1 MTQPGL
7 IDRRG
12 LLNWADSIG
21 ARSELPR
28 LIRRLILETG
38 KGVVELGF
46 PAGEGVAAASWDGT
60 VRASEDALYVPSG
73 LSLWELSVEKSPGAK
88 ADDDYAKRT
97 STPDGSPTADAIY
110 VAVSLRPWLKRG
122 EWAQGKSGDGR
133 WKAVRAL
140 GVDDV
145 DTWLESAHEVAA
157 LRGAL
162 SAPGRLLT
170 VRASSRDEVA
180 AFVASLALSE
190 EATDGGALLARTAFV
205 DDVEAWRRLREHP
218 TPLVVVALTEGV
230 AAEFAADSAHVLVV
244 PLTGT
249 TDADVELPPID
260 SLAAAQVLKDAG
272 LPERAAD
279 DAGKLARLRTR
290 TEMSNRLGGAG
301 VEERCRRSRRQRVF

>member
-145 DTWLESAHEVAA
+145 DTWLESAPITHTWLSETVGLKPHGIVTAETWWNRWSAATTPPFPSPAVVAGRDNEVAA

-162 SAPGRLLT
+162 STPGRLLT

-190 EATDGGALLARTAFV
+190 EATDGG
-205 DDVEAWRRLREHP
+205 
-218 TPLVVVALTEGV
+218 
-230 AAEFAADSAHVLVV
+230 V
-244 PLTGT
+244 P
-249 TDADVELPPID
+249 
-260 SLAAAQVLKDAG
+260 
-272 LPERAAD
+272 
-279 DAGKLARLRTR
+279 
-290 TEMSNRLGGAG
+290 
-301 VEERCRRSRRQRVF
+301 RSPVPR

>member
-88 ADDDYAKRT
+88 ADNDYAKRT

-145 DTWLESAHEVAA
+145 DTWLESAPITHAWLSETVGLKPHGIVTAETWWDRWSAATTPPFPSAAVVAGRDNEVAA

-230 AAEFAADSAHVLVV
+230 AAEFAADSAHVLE
-244 PLTGT
+244 
-249 TDADVELPPID
+249 DDRANLPGPD
-260 SLAAAQVLKDAG
+260 HRNSSG
-272 LPERAAD
+272 E
-279 DAGKLARLRTR
+279 
-290 TEMSNRLGGAG
+290 RLG
-301 VEERCRRSRRQRVF
+301 